1 LPEEN
6 QWRWNVYPRKG
17 RRKEEETDGQRQ
29 KGKKGK
35 EASARASERASERE
49 REREREREKVQC
61 TIYACKCKPIRARPL
76 M

>member
-1 LPEEN
+1 
-6 QWRWNVYPRKG
+6 VYPRKG

-49 REREREREKVQC
+49 REREREREK
-61 TIYACKCKPIRARPL
+61 KCNAQFTRANANQLGRDL
-76 M
+76 